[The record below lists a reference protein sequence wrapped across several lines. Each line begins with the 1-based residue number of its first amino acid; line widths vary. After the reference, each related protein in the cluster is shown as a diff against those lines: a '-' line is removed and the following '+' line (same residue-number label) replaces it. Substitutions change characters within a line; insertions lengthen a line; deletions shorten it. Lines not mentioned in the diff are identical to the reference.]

1 MASNKEDWLDD
12 FAQDCYWMDETSCN
26 SNVQEMAESCSK
38 KDGNMPNGHLFSSAE
53 SVGRSNVNAVVVDEV
68 SSTAGITHRKVS
80 MMIISC
86 QIHNLVSVSAKE
98 TNEYHQM

>member
-26 SNVQEMAESCSK
+26 SSVQEMAASCSK

-53 SVGRSNVNAVVVDEV
+53 SVGRGNVNVVVVDEV
-68 SSTAGITHRKVS
+68 SSTGITHSKVS

-86 QIHNLVSVSAKE
+86 QIPNLVSVSAKE
-98 TNEYHQM
+98 TNE